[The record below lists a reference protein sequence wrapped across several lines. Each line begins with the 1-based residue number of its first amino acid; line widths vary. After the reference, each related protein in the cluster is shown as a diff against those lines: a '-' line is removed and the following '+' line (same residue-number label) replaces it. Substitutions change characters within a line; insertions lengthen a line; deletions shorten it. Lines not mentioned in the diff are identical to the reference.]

1 MTIYVGILF
10 IFIAAMASTQ
20 ALLRMTARQDAYDR
34 RLVELEKRGR
44 EYEDISAGKGKY
56 SPKDAVLAVMAIFVP
71 RAHLNRIQNN
81 LNAAGLPLKS
91 EEYMAI
97 SMLVII
103 IIPVLLLLVT
113 QNTWLAI
120 ISVVIGLFL
129 PNLYVKSKKNSRLM
143 AFNQQ
148 LGDALGIMANSLRAG
163 FGFQQAMQT
172 VQRELP
178 PPISTEFAWT
188 LKEIQLGFSQE
199 EALQNLTDRIGS
211 DNLEMVTT
219 GIMIQR
225 QVGGDLAMILEN
237 IAETI
242 RARAKIKRQ
251 IKTLTAQ
258 GKMSGIVV
266 GLLPIGLIAFMLIW
280 NPDYFLIIIKDIRG
294 WAMIIYSV
302 LSELLGLFVISRIVD
317 IEL

>member
-1 MTIYVGILF
+1 MLSLSVLF
-10 IFIAAMASTQ
+10 AFLMVVATVLAIQRT
-20 ALLRMTARQDAYDR
+20 LRRQDSYER
-34 RLVELEKRGR
+34 RLDELEKKGR
-44 EYEDISAGKGKY
+44 VYEDLPETTKKLGF
-56 SPKDAVLAVMAIFVP
+56 KDTLLAIMAFFVP
-71 RAHLNRIQNN
+71 HAHLNRIQNN
-81 LNAAGLPLKS
+81 LIAAGLPLKS
-91 EEYMAI
+91 EEYLAI
-97 SMLVII
+97 SVLVIV
-103 IIPVLLLLVT
+103 IIPLLLLFVT
-113 QNTWLAI
+113 SNIWLAI
-120 ISVVIGLFL
+120 VSVLVGLFL
-129 PNLYVKSKKNSRLM
+129 PNLYVKNKKNARLM

-199 EALQNLTDRIGS
+199 EALQNLNTRIAS

-225 QVGGDLAMILEN
+225 QVGGDLAMILDN
-237 IAETI
+237 ISETI
-242 RARAKIKRQ
+242 RARATIKRQ

-258 GKMSGIVV
+258 GKLSGIVV
-266 GLLPIGLIAFMLIW
+266 GLLPIALIAFMLVL
-280 NPDYFLIIIKDIRG
+280 NPGYFKVMIIDPRGIVMLGYSIASELVGIFLIRK
-294 WAMIIYSV
+294 
-302 LSELLGLFVISRIVD
+302 IVD

>member
-1 MTIYVGILF
+1 MYYLSIMFAF
-10 IFIAAMASTQ
+10 IMVVSAALAIQRT
-20 ALLRMTARQDAYDR
+20 LGRQDTYER
-34 RLVELEKRGR
+34 RLVELEKKGR
-44 EYEDISAGKGKY
+44 NYEELPESGKKLGF
-56 SPKDAVLAVMAIFVP
+56 KDTVIAIMAFFVP
-71 RAHLNRIQNN
+71 RSHLNRIQNN
-81 LNAAGLPLKS
+81 LIAAGLPLKS
-91 EEYMAI
+91 EEYLAI
-97 SMLVII
+97 SVLVIV
-103 IIPVLLLLVT
+103 IIPVLLLLAT
-113 QNTWLAI
+113 QNIWLAI
-120 ISVVIGLFL
+120 CAVVIGVFL
-129 PNLYVKSKKNSRLM
+129 PNQYVKNKKNARLM

-199 EALQNLTDRIGS
+199 QALQNLNTRIAS

-237 IAETI
+237 ISETI
-242 RARAKIKRQ
+242 RARATIKRQ

-258 GKMSGIVV
+258 GKLSGIVV
-266 GLLPIGLIAFMLIW
+266 GLLPVALIAFMLVL
-280 NPDYFLIIIKDIRG
+280 NPGYFKVMITDPRG
-294 WAMIIYSV
+294 VIMLGYSI
-302 LSELLGLFVISRIVD
+302 LSEIIGILLIRNIVD